1 LSRAGAAVTQEAQ
14 LHNLAEVLPPI
25 GRIDN
30 EAQVRKGA
38 GANVVEDER
47 QGDVTLMEHVTLA
60 DFPN

>member
-47 QGDVTLMEHVTLA
+47 QGDLTHGHVTLA